1 MKKTTAVLLA
11 FCMLLTLA
19 ACSSG
24 NTDPSADTAGTGS
37 AASGEAVA
45 SDTAAGTE
53 AASAGE
59 SSSDEERLP
68 ISDAVPYVDGDDYYE
83 FDCSRDL
90 DENGYFSAINVTD
103 HVTLPESLSVSVPKD
118 VHTASEED
126 LEKKIN
132 EIIDFY
138 GTEEQILN
146 RAVADGDTINIDY
159 VGKLD
164 GVEFEGGNTQGYGTT
179 VTVGVTNYVDDFLQ
193 KLIGHKPGET
203 FDIDITFPSDYGN
216 ASLAGKATVFTV
228 TINYIAGE
236 KIMPELTDA
245 FVAEN
250 LKSNYGWSTVEEMKA
265 SISSDLSKE
274 AVNDYLYD
282 YVLNNSEK
290 DLLAFGASCRDVAN
304 DGRSFGGYFSF
315 LGLDGATIN
324 LGYSYNDEGFSNV
337 AGNNLLNFS
346 AVYKSGAFTTKA
358 EAVTNFG
365 SKSGEAKYDLYGA
378 LLFGYVFND
387 KFGADFRARTWID
400 FSNTVSSPKVD
411 FRPRAK
417 FFFGNHTILA
427 GVSTAL
433 TIKETVEYAVSFP
446 IVYVYAF

>member
-1 MKKTTAVLLA
+1 MKKILALAAASLLVAGAAFAQDMELA
-11 FCMLLTLA
+11 FENDLYTGIVDISNDGASFGGFEDEVIVEFTSERVDFKVDATTDFLAQDEFELGEYDVDWYVEFRPVQMLTLGF
-19 ACSSG
+19 S
-24 NTDPSADTAGTGS
+24 DPVFTTGSYLPLADDNIGTGNI
-37 AASGEAVA
+37 ATTNGFATILRPINGLRIG
-45 SDTAAGTE
+45 AG
-53 AASAGE
+53 
-59 SSSDEERLP
+59 
-68 ISDAVPYVDGDDYYE
+68 
-83 FDCSRDL
+83 L
-90 DENGYFSAINVTD
+90 DFGAKLGNSEIPAIG
-103 HVTLPESLSVSVPKD
+103 
-118 VHTASEED
+118 
-126 LEKKIN
+126 
-132 EIIDFY
+132 F
-138 GTEEQILN
+138 G
-146 RAVADGDTINIDY
+146 
-159 VGKLD
+159 
-164 GVEFEGGNTQGYGTT
+164 F
-179 VTVGVTNYVDDFLQ
+179 
-193 KLIGHKPGET
+193 
-203 FDIDITFPSDYGN
+203 
-216 ASLAGKATVFTV
+216 
-228 TINYIAGE
+228 
-236 KIMPELTDA
+236 
-245 FVAEN
+245 
-250 LKSNYGWSTVEEMKA
+250 
-265 SISSDLSKE
+265 
-274 AVNDYLYD
+274 D

-387 KFGADFRARTWID
+387 KFGADFRARTWVD